1 LSGGYKTYKAA
12 AKILTEEE
20 SVPQKMSTDTGSEE
34 PAKNAKGGP
43 PATVE
48 IVEEIDAC
56 GLQCPGPIMKL
67 REAVEQVSA
76 GQAVAISASDPGFA
90 SDVDGWCNSTG
101 NRLHDLSAENGRYR
115 ATVIKGNGAAASAA
129 PCTTGGAVLSKNK
142 TIVVFSGD
150 FDRAMAAFIIANGA
164 AAMGSNVTLFF
175 TFWGLNILRR
185 SESVNVDKNMV
196 ESMFGWMMPRGA
208 DRLTLSKMN
217 MGGMGT
223 GMMKGIMKKKNVQ
236 SLPELI
242 KSAQDAGVRL
252 VACTMT
258 MDLMGIQREELI
270 DGIEEGGVAMYLD
283 RAEAGNVNL
292 FI

>member
-1 LSGGYKTYKAA
+1 
-12 AKILTEEE
+12 
-20 SVPQKMSTDTGSEE
+20 
-34 PAKNAKGGP
+34 
-43 PATVE
+43 
-48 IVEEIDAC
+48 
-56 GLQCPGPIMKL
+56 
-67 REAVEQVSA
+67 
-76 GQAVAISASDPGFA
+76 
-90 SDVDGWCNSTG
+90 
-101 NRLHDLSAENGRYR
+101 
-115 ATVIKGNGAAASAA
+115 
-129 PCTTGGAVLSKNK
+129 
-142 TIVVFSGD
+142 VFSGD

-185 SESVNVDKNMV
+185 SESVGVDKTLV

-208 DRLTLSKMN
+208 NRLTLSKMN

-223 GMMKGIMKKKNVQ
+223 SMMKGIMKKKNVQ

-242 KSAQDAGVRL
+242 QSAKDAGVKL

-258 MDLMGIQREELI
+258 MDLMGIKREELI

>member
-1 LSGGYKTYKAA
+1 
-12 AKILTEEE
+12 
-20 SVPQKMSTDTGSEE
+20 
-34 PAKNAKGGP
+34 
-43 PATVE
+43 
-48 IVEEIDAC
+48 
-56 GLQCPGPIMKL
+56 MKL
-67 REAVEQVSA
+67 RTAVEQVA
-76 GQAVAISASDPGFA
+76 EGQAVAIVASDPGFA
-90 SDVDGWCNSTG
+90 SDVAGWCNSTG
-101 NRLHDLSAENGRYR
+101 NRLLDVAAENGRYR
-115 ATVIKGNGAAASAA
+115 ATVVKGDPAAAAA
-129 PCTTGGAVLSKNK
+129 PASSTGGPALQKNK

-185 SESVNVDKNMV
+185 SESVSVDKSLV
-196 ESMFGWMMPRGA
+196 ENMFGWMMPRGA
-208 DRLTLSKMN
+208 DRLKLSKMN

-223 GMMKGIMKKKNVQ
+223 GMMKDIMRKKNVQ

-242 KSAQDAGVRL
+242 QLAKDNGVKL

-258 MDLMGIQREELI
+258 MDLMGIKREELI